1 MYFAEGGNTLYS
13 GEVKKECNG
22 ISTERRTARLLSRRY
37 ALTATSY
44 KYLEIGINVGPPS
57 YVEIAIGD
65 HQGREFILSVE
76 TWKGLYEQ
84 RWNISKLIRN
94 DYKDNFISVGPL
106 TIKVSVMNDVRLIRL
121 ESSNVYVTVIESTLH
136 RMFSLYECINVMFE
150 RLVRI
155 VDTVDIK
162 YTQYLNIASN
172 VMNQEKAIRES
183 NIFDMRQLV
192 DCELLALFFTA

>member
-57 YVEIAIGD
+57 YMEIAIGD
-65 HQGREFILSVE
+65 HQGRELILSVE

-94 DYKDNFISVGPL
+94 DYKDNFISVGPFFDRSGCCYRVKGWRVEAGSL
-106 TIKVSVMNDVRLIRL
+106 GELSDHRLISMELVSRPRGGAR
-121 ESSNVYVTVIESTLH
+121 VTPPQT
-136 RMFSLYECINVMFE
+136 
-150 RLVRI
+150 
-155 VDTVDIK
+155 
-162 YTQYLNIASN
+162 
-172 VMNQEKAIRES
+172 
-183 NIFDMRQLV
+183 
-192 DCELLALFFTA
+192 